1 MEDIAQHGRDNM
13 NLAEIPITL
22 LADRVPKGVTTLVF
36 NTEHG
41 RLTVSGSSDYGL
53 PLAVDGDIIVA
64 LLYLTKRANDF
75 TDPTVNFTK
84 HEIIELLRWKKSG
97 GNYQRI
103 ADGLN
108 RWVGVTLRY
117 DGCWYD
123 NAIKRKGDASFHIL
137 ESVVTYDSEVRAHAK
152 TLQCDLPFGQFSW
165 NKIFFESCRA
175 SYVKKLDIN
184 TYFSLNSSISRQ
196 MMRFLDK
203 RFYVRKDLTF
213 GLRQFAFENV
223 GLSRKY
229 ADDQIRKKLKPA
241 LDELISVGVLK
252 SFEFISVRRGVWHIR
267 VVAGTKAGDGGGR
280 RERLLG
286 NMH

>member
-1 MEDIAQHGRDNM
+1 M

-22 LADRVPKGVTTLVF
+22 LADRVPKGVITLVF

-103 ADGLN
+103 EDGLK

-152 TLQCDLPFGQFSW
+152 TLQRDLPFGQFSW

-175 SYVKKLDIN
+175 GYIKKLDIEA
-184 TYFSLNSSISRQ
+184 YFSLNSSISRQ

-203 RFYVRKDLTF
+203 RLYVRNDLTF
-213 GLRQFAFENV
+213 GLREFAWENV
-223 GLSRKY
+223 GLSRNY
-229 ADDQIRKKLKPA
+229 SDLDLRKKLKVGF
-241 LDELISVGVLK
+241 DELRDAGFLK
-252 SFEFISVRRGVWHIR
+252 SAEFVSKKRGEWTIR
-267 VVAGTKAGDGGGR
+267 VVGKVNSGRGMKAED
-280 RERLLG
+280 
-286 NMH
+286 